1 MNSTFLYRLT
11 GFPAVLIILLAGCP
25 KTVKS
30 QQDPVYTQYVSN
42 LLTIQPAYAGISGV
56 LAISALSRAQWVGWE
71 GAPNSNTVTANFP
84 LKSANVGLGLSL
96 LNDKWGPILQNGVY
110 ADYAYRIPLGHRQYL
125 ALGIK
130 GGFNTYHARF
140 TDLQLDDPTDPTF
153 AQNVDF
159 RMLPNVGFGALWHSD
174 LFFLGASIPKLFKN
188 NIVDDSEQ
196 KVYRE
201 VIHFYFMSGIIFPIN
216 YNVRLKPTFLYRW
229 SEDTPSYIDIGANF
243 LLYERVWLG
252 VTYRIRNAYALSFQF
267 NVNNQ
272 LRFGYSFDLT
282 SFHENQVHSGTHEF
296 TINYEFQ
303 YGRWSK
309 RYSTRY
315 F

>member
-1 MNSTFLYRLT
+1 MNSTLLYRFIVL
-11 GFPAVLIILLAGCP
+11 PAVLITLLAGCP
-25 KTVKS
+25 KTAQS

-71 GAPNSNTVTANFP
+71 GAPNSNTFTINLP
-84 LKSANVGLGLSL
+84 LKSVNVGLGLSL
-96 LNDKWGPILQNGVY
+96 LNDKWGPIQQNGVY
-110 ADYAYRIPLGHRQYL
+110 ADYAYRIPLKHRQFL
-125 ALGIK
+125 AMGIK

-140 TDLQLDDPTDPTF
+140 KDLELNDPNDPTF

-159 RMLPNVGFGALWHSD
+159 RLLPNVGVGALWHSD
-174 LFFLGASIPKLFKN
+174 LFFLGVSVPKLFRN

-201 VIHFYFMSGIIFPIN
+201 VIHFYFMSGIIFPLN
-216 YNVRLKPTFLYRW
+216 YNVRLKPTLLYRW

-243 LLYERVWLG
+243 LVYERVWFG
-252 VTYRIRNAYALSFQF
+252 VTYRIKNAYALSFQF
-267 NVNNQ
+267 KVNNQ
-272 LRFGYSFDLT
+272 LQFGYSFDLT
-282 SFHENQVHSGTHEF
+282 SFHENMVHSGTHEF